1 MSKKCP
7 YCGSYNTETAVINYL
22 GRGLLAVR
30 FFVLSAAILLTCTSC
45 DVMLYA
51 LAYSLGSAASAP
63 STYST
68 YTTPSYGSST
78 YAGSSYTSSSSNSSS
93 SARQSDMYF
102 NTYRRYESQAQSCY
116 NSYQREKS
124 SSYSSAVG
132 LTGFSSQFHSAQ
144 REMRRVR
151 EEARREGVNIP
162 MSSWENMSL

>member
-1 MSKKCP
+1 MK
-7 YCGSYNTETAVINYL
+7 
-22 GRGLLAVR
+22 RLAR
-30 FFVLSAAILLTCTSC
+30 FIVLSAGLLLTCTSC
-45 DVMLYA
+45 DIMLYA
-51 LAYSLGSAASAP
+51 LAYTLDSAANVP
-63 STYST
+63 SYST
-68 YTTPSYGSST
+68 YTTPAYGGSSYG
-78 YAGSSYTSSSSNSSS
+78 GSSYTSSSSNSSS